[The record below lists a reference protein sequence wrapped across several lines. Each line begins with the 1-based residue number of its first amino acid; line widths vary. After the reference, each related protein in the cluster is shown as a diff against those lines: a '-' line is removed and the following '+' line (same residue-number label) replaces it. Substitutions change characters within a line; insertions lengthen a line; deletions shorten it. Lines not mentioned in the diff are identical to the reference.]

1 MDYSICQALRPFED
15 HNQVLIIYD
24 ICCQWLTHFRERVSE
39 SDFLEISDSLKI
51 TGAVG
56 KWHLAAHIASCF
68 PKWTLNFIQGAAQVD
83 GEIMETLWSRLDEI
97 AGLAQAM
104 SVANHQETIDDYMND
119 SNWRKIVHL
128 GEYIY
133 DNKPTLILKYLQV
146 NSLCKKWT
154 LAQAG
159 VLETKQVFEQL
170 SRSIDEQS
178 LREWS
183 RQECVAM
190 EQHGDHLKIYEIAA
204 EKRKQI

>member
-1 MDYSICQALRPFED
+1 
-15 HNQVLIIYD
+15 
-24 ICCQWLTHFRERVSE
+24 
-39 SDFLEISDSLKI
+39 
-51 TGAVG
+51 
-56 KWHLAAHIASCF
+56 
-68 PKWTLNFIQGAAQVD
+68 
-83 GEIMETLWSRLDEI
+83 
-97 AGLAQAM
+97 M

-159 VLETKQVFEQL
+159 VLETKQVFKQL

-190 EQHGDHLKIYEIAA
+190 EQRGNHLKIYEIAA